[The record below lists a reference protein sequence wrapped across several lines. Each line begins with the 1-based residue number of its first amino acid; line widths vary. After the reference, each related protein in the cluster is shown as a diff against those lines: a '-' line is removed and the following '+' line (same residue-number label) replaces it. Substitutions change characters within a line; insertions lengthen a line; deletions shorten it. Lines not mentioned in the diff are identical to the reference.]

1 MKLSRCYKF
10 LMSAVAALAAVPAAY
25 CADASSYASES
36 VLSSGH
42 WVKIKVDKAGIYE
55 ITYDQLR
62 AWGFSNPTQ
71 VTVWGYGG
79 ASLTDNKLSAPVPD
93 DLSQQFSYYHSG
105 YEKLLFYGVAD
116 LDVRLKSNTSIDV
129 KRNVYSLS
137 GYYFLTDSRTLIPKR
152 YIPYVSTGRITV
164 PYHTR
169 LEYFENDEM
178 NPTSGGSFW
187 FGQSLMD
194 GEQTLRFPVQNFS
207 SDNRSFA
214 ASFIYAYAANART
227 SYTLRPS
234 ADNQYFSFNSSN
246 FPTLVNSTGEPRT
259 FIVSNQSVMTLSRNT
274 DVANNYWEVTLPA
287 AAATNTM
294 SFAAL
299 DYAAL
304 LYNRSNQM
312 SSVAGGLVMMFPN
325 VNTGGSKHNFSISNA
340 DVETQVWSI
349 DDPYDIRPYSTNYN
363 TSTRVLTASFNADRS
378 YTTATGAARVI
389 AFSPSLTHDTPE
401 YVGEVTNQNLHGE
414 EVPHM
419 VIIATPALKQAA
431 LDLAE
436 VHRQYQNMDVRV
448 VTPEEVFNEFSS
460 GTPTAMGVR
469 RYAKMLYDR
478 NPDKFHN
485 ILLFGLGSWD
495 NRHLLI
501 NDNNYLIT
509 YQCEDPYYASLTESC
524 YASDAY
530 FGMMGDDID
539 TSTLLHGEMHVNV
552 GRMPVDNPS
561 DAANMVE
568 KIRRYLANPPIQ
580 GSYNR
585 ALLFCD
591 DGDSNDHLNQSDSI
605 AAIVNK
611 LNPAATVT
619 KVYNALYP
627 WQNGKAVMMRKALNF
642 NLGQGQGYL
651 GYAGHGRNDR
661 LGYDQTLF
669 DLTDIESNE
678 YSVPPFTMLSTCD
691 SYSFDRSANDIAG
704 NLIRK
709 MEGGSIN
716 VIGACR
722 SVYKNLNQTLN
733 VMVANEYFGARNGDF
748 TGDVFRR
755 ARNNACVNG
764 TNKLAVNTLCYNLA
778 GDPALPIFAPTSSVV
793 TTSVAGYDSG
803 SDKIDVYPLEPF
815 VIEGYIADADGSLD
829 ADFNGTVNIDIYDG
843 STDVQ
848 SSTKGESST
857 SHTKLVHLDETLL
870 GSVAAEV
877 KNGRFTA
884 TVTVP
889 VPTVPESMNRISYY
903 AANNDLTA
911 FANGYIKNVNVN
923 NYDASRVPTPDT
935 TAPEITD
942 MYIDDPAF
950 VSGDETGSDITIFAT
965 IAADASGINKSS
977 GRVGSGAKIVIDG
990 SRTFPLGI
998 TALQAST
1005 DGSYTLE
1012 YGVAGL
1018 SDGYHTVELSLSDN
1032 AGNRSVRTLGCVV
1045 VNRSATAT
1053 LSVSESPAR
1062 TEATLALSHTFGKEP
1077 SGRLVIEDAQG
1088 RTVRTVEQCTFPYT
1102 WDLTDGSGQRVA
1114 DGRYTAYTTLRAGRQ
1129 YGNTGRTNIIV
1140 LK

>member
-1 MKLSRCYKF
+1 MKLSRYYKF
-10 LMSAVAALAAVPAAY
+10 LVPVVAALAAVPAAF
-25 CADASSYASES
+25 CADASAYAAQS

-62 AWGFSNPTQ
+62 AWGFDNPTQ

-105 YEKLLFYGVAD
+105 HEKLLFYGVAD

-137 GYYFLTDSRTLIPKR
+137 GYYFLTDSHTLLPKA
-152 YIPYVSTGRITV
+152 YIPYVASGRITV

-169 LEYFENDEM
+169 LEYFENDEF

-187 FGQSLMD
+187 FGSSLMD
-194 GEQTLRFPVQNFS
+194 GEQTVRFPVQNFS

-227 SYTLRPS
+227 SFTLRPS
-234 ADNQYFSFNSSN
+234 ADNQYFTFNNSN

-259 FIVSNQSVMTLSRNT
+259 FIVSNQSVMTMKRNT
-274 DVANNYWEVTLPA
+274 DVAANYWEVTLPA
-287 AAATNTM
+287 AASTNTM

-304 LYNRSNQM
+304 AYNRSNQL
-312 SSVAGGLVMMFPN
+312 SSVSGGLVMMFPN
-325 VNTGGSKHNFSISNA
+325 VNTGGSKHNFSITNA
-340 DVETQVWSI
+340 NVETQVWSI
-349 DDPYDIRPYSTNYN
+349 DDPYDIRPYATQYN
-363 TSTRVLTASFNADRS
+363 TSTRVLTGSFDANRS
-378 YTTATGAARVI
+378 YTAAAGAARVI

-419 VIIATPALKQAA
+419 IIVAAPALRQAA
-431 LDLAE
+431 LDLAD
-436 VHRQYQNMDVRV
+436 VHRQYQGMDVRV
-448 VTPEEVFNEFSS
+448 VTPEEVYNEFSS

-478 NPDKFHN
+478 DPEKFHN

-495 NRHLLI
+495 NRHLLVP
-501 NDNNYLIT
+501 DNNHLIT

-530 FGMMGDDID
+530 FGMMDDDLD
-539 TSTLLHGEMHVNV
+539 TSSLLHGEMHVNV

-561 DAANMVE
+561 DASAMVE
-568 KIRRYLANPPIQ
+568 KIRDYFANPPIR

-611 LNPAATVT
+611 LNPSATVT

-627 WQNGKAVMMRKALNF
+627 WDNGKAVMMRKALNF

-669 DLTDIESNE
+669 DLVDIENNE
-678 YSVPPFTMLSTCD
+678 YPVPPFTMLSTCD
-691 SYSFDRSANDIAG
+691 SYSFDRSANDITG

-709 MEGGSIN
+709 AGGGSIN

-755 ARNNACVNG
+755 ARNSACING

-778 GDPALPIFAPTSSVV
+778 GDPAIPIFAPTASVV
-793 TTSVAGYDSG
+793 TTSVGGCDASAER
-803 SDKIDVYPLEPF
+803 IEVYPLDPF
-815 VIEGYIADADGSLD
+815 VIEGHIVDAEGRIDTS
-829 ADFNGTVNIDIYDG
+829 FNGTINIDIYDG
-843 STDVQ
+843 TTDVQ
-848 SSTKGESST
+848 SSVKGESSAT
-857 SHTKLVHLDETLL
+857 HTKVVHLDETLL
-870 GSVAAEV
+870 ASVAAEV
-877 KNGRFTA
+877 RDGRFSA

-889 VPTVPESMNRISYY
+889 VPTVPESLNRISYY
-903 AANNDLTA
+903 AAKSDLTA
-911 FANGYIKNVNVN
+911 FANGVVKNVNVN
-923 NYDASRVPTPDT
+923 NYDAARVGTPDT
-935 TAPEITD
+935 TAPVITR
-942 MYIDDPAF
+942 MYIDEPTF
-950 VSGDETGSDITIFAT
+950 VSGDETGPDITVYAT
-965 IAADASGINKSS
+965 VAADASGINFSS
-977 GRVGSGAKIVIDG
+977 GRVGAGAKIVIDG
-990 SRTFPLGI
+990 SRTFPLGA
-998 TALQAST
+998 TALEAAP
-1005 DGSYTLE
+1005 DGSYTME
-1012 YGVAGL
+1012 YGLTGL

-1032 AGNRSVRTLGCVV
+1032 AGNRSARTIGCVV
-1045 VNRSATAT
+1045 VNRSASAR
-1053 LSVSESPAR
+1053 LYVAESPAR
-1062 TEATLALSHTFGKEP
+1062 SEATLTLSHTFGAEP
-1077 SGRLVIEDAQG
+1077 SGRLVIEDAEG
-1088 RTVRTVEQCTFPYT
+1088 RTVRTVEQCTFPYR
-1102 WDLTDGSGQRVA
+1102 WDLTDSEGKRVA
-1114 DGRYTAYTTLRAGRQ
+1114 DGRYTAFTTLRAGRQ
-1129 YGNTGRTNIIV
+1129 YGHTDRTHIIV